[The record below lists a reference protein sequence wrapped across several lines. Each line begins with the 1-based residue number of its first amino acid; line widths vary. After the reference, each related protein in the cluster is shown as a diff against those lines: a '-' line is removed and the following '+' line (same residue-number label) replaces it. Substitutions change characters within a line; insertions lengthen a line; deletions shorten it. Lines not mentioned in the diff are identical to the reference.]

1 MDAGRSQPPN
11 SGGCCRAAAGLLR
24 GDTIWLDDNAAGWGW
39 FYPTPDD
46 DSEFTTPG
54 DPGGQGRRDLLSV
67 LEHEIGHLLGRE
79 HQADGW
85 MAATLRA
92 GMRRLP
98 ALGSDWRD
106 VAALA
111 P

>member
-1 MDAGRSQPPN
+1 LIHR
-11 SGGCCRAAAGLLR
+11 
-24 GDTIWLDDNAAGWGW
+24 
-39 FYPTPDD
+39 
-46 DSEFTTPG
+46 
-54 DPGGQGRRDLLSV
+54 LSV

-111 P
+111 PVFADGRSSLAAPCAAESILPIL